1 MAESSTQSM
10 TMAASPETIM
20 DTIADFGAYPQWAA
34 SIKTVEILQT
44 GANGRGSRVRFVLD
58 AGLIKDTYELD
69 YQWADDGLS
78 VTWDL
83 VSAQMQ
89 KAQHGSY
96 LLRPTAGRTGE
107 SGTAGRTGESGT
119 AGRTGESGT
128 ADLTEVTYSL
138 SVDLSIPLIGPL
150 RRKAER
156 TIMDTALKELRKR
169 VEAA

>member
-119 AGRTGESGT
+119 A
-128 ADLTEVTYSL
+128 DLTEVTYSL